1 MTASKLVRVRQER
14 VCVADFCDLVDS
26 GKMDLT
32 FRTENEQWDFIS
44 LLIMR
49 VPLPTIYIDASD
61 YAYLKMIKGHA
72 QALSIYRFARHNWF
86 AVQSEYLESLNG
98 LTMSKLPRNKQRAI
112 EETYLSVCYI
122 EEGVE
127 IVRELLAFDL

>member
-1 MTASKLVRVRQER
+1 MTASKLVRVREER
-14 VCVADFCDLVDS
+14 VCVADFCDIVDS

-32 FRTENEQWDFIS
+32 FRIQSEQWNFVS

-61 YAYLKMIKGHA
+61 YEYLKIIKGYA
-72 QALSIYRFARHNWF
+72 QAFSIYGFVKHNWF
-86 AVQSEYLESLNG
+86 AVQSEHLESLSG

-122 EEGVE
+122 EEGAE
-127 IVRELLAFDL
+127 IVRELLA